1 MANKMGEDYSLAR
14 VPLSARR
21 PFYEVLIIRI
31 GSLACVSQVM
41 LGAALGYGLT
51 FWQAFW
57 ATMLGSVILQVVSWA
72 LGAAACREGMSISLL
87 SRWSGFGKLG
97 SALIGGAIAISLMG
111 GFGVQNG
118 FFADG
123 MYKATNVLTPG
134 TWSLITG
141 IAVTIITVYG
151 YRFLSIT
158 ANISTP
164 LFLLAL
170 VWATYN
176 LLSGQDISV
185 LISSAEPAGPLM
197 TLPAAITMVAGGFII
212 SAVTTPDISRFMKS
226 PKEVFW
232 MTLIGTFFG
241 ELLVNM
247 IAVLMALALHTSQVF
262 DLMMTLTGLVG
273 ASIVIFSTI
282 KMNDIN
288 LYSSSLGFSTLLNAI
303 FNKRFDRRYLTWVIG
318 IFGTIASMLGI
329 LDNFIGFLIYLGIA
343 IPPVAGIMVIDYY
356 LLKRD
361 RKELETTRAKGELPL
376 TCEAFN
382 PITLIVWIIAV
393 IVGWLSSEL
402 GPFNADFGVPA
413 LNSLLASALLYWIG
427 MRWQAR
433 IRGVDTVQF
442 RKVSHSD

>member
-111 GFGVQNG
+111 WFGVQNG

-361 RKELETTRAKGELPL
+361 RKELETTRAKGELPP

>member
-1 MANKMGEDYSLAR
+1 MANKTGEDYSLAR
-14 VPLSARR
+14 VPLGARR
-21 PFYEVLIIRI
+21 PFYEVLILRI

-87 SRWSGFGKLG
+87 SRWAGFGKLG

-111 GFGVQNG
+111 WFGVQNG

-141 IAVTIITVYG
+141 ITVTIITVYG

-164 LFLLAL
+164 LFLFALA
-170 VWATYN
+170 WATYN
-176 LLSGQDISV
+176 LLSGQDIGA
-185 LISSAEPAGPLM
+185 LISSTEPSGPRM
-197 TLPAAITMVAGGFII
+197 SMPAAITMVAGGFII
-212 SAVTTPDISRFMKS
+212 AAVTTPDISRFMKS

-247 IAVLMALALHTSQVF
+247 IAVLMALALHTYQVF
-262 DLMMTLTGLVG
+262 DLMMTLTGLIG

-303 FNKRFDRRYLTWVIG
+303 FNKHFDRRYLTWVIG

-343 IPPVAGIMVIDYY
+343 IPPVAGIMVVDYY

-361 RKELETTRAKGELPL
+361 RKELDTTRAQGVLPS

-382 PITLIVWIIAV
+382 PITLVVWVIAV
-393 IVGWLSSEL
+393 VVGWVSSEL
-402 GPFNADFGVPA
+402 GPFNIDIGVPA
-413 LNSLLASALLYWIG
+413 LNSLVIGAVAYWLG
-427 MRWQAR
+427 MRWQGR
-433 IRGVDTVQF
+433 VKGVDTVHF
-442 RKVSHSD
+442 RKVNHSD

>member
-1 MANKMGEDYSLAR
+1 MANKVGEDYSLAR
-14 VPLSARR
+14 VPQSARR
-21 PFYEVLIIRI
+21 PFYEVLILRI
-31 GSLACVSQVM
+31 GALACVSQVM

-57 ATMLGSVILQVVSWA
+57 ATMLGSVILQVVSWG

-87 SRWSGFGKLG
+87 SRWAGFGKLG

-111 GFGVQNG
+111 WFGVQNG

-141 IAVTIITVYG
+141 IAVTVITVYG

-164 LFLLAL
+164 LFLFAL
-170 VWATYN
+170 GWATYN
-176 LLSGQDISV
+176 LLSGQDIGV
-185 LISSAEPAGPLM
+185 LINDTEPAGPLM
-197 TLPAAITMVAGGFII
+197 TMPAAITMVAGGFII
-212 SAVTTPDISRFMKS
+212 AAVTTPDISRFMKG
-226 PKEVFW
+226 PKDVFW

-247 IAVLMALALHTSQVF
+247 IAVLMALSLRTSQVF
-262 DLMMTLTGLVG
+262 DLMMALTGLLG

-288 LYSSSLGFSTLLNAI
+288 LYSSSLGFSTLLNAM

-356 LLKRD
+356 VLKRD
-361 RKELETTRAKGELPL
+361 RKELDVTRAQGVLPSS
-376 TCEAFN
+376 CEAYN
-382 PITLIVWIIAV
+382 PITLFVWLIAV
-393 IVGWLSSEL
+393 IVGWGTSEL
-402 GPFNADFGVPA
+402 GPFNTDFGIPA
-413 LNSLLASALLYWIG
+413 LNSLLTSAVAYWIG
-427 MRWQAR
+427 MNWQAKAKG
-433 IRGVDTVQF
+433 IDAVHF
-442 RKVSHSD
+442 RKVSDLD

>member
-1 MANKMGEDYSLAR
+1 MANKVGEDYSLAR
-14 VPLSARR
+14 VPQSARR
-21 PFYEVLIIRI
+21 SFYEVLILRI
-31 GSLACVSQVM
+31 GALACVSQVM

-57 ATMLGSVILQVVSWA
+57 ATMLGSVILQVVSWG

-87 SRWSGFGKLG
+87 SRWAGFGKLG

-111 GFGVQNG
+111 WFGVQNG

-141 IAVTIITVYG
+141 IAVTVITVYG

-164 LFLLAL
+164 LFLFAL
-170 VWATYN
+170 GWATYN
-176 LLSGQDISV
+176 LLSGHDIST
-185 LISSAEPAGPLM
+185 LINATEPAGPLM
-197 TLPAAITMVAGGFII
+197 TMPAAITMVAGGFII
-212 SAVTTPDISRFMKS
+212 AAVTTPDISRFMKG
-226 PKEVFW
+226 PKDVFW

-241 ELLVNM
+241 ELFVNM
-247 IAVLMALALHTSQVF
+247 IAVLMVLALRTSQVF
-262 DLMMTLTGLVG
+262 DLMMALTGLLG

-303 FNKRFDRRYLTWVIG
+303 FNKHFDRRYLTWVIG

-343 IPPVAGIMVIDYY
+343 IPPVAGIMVVDYY

-361 RKELETTRAKGELPL
+361 RKELDITREQGILPPS
-376 TCEAFN
+376 CEAYN
-382 PITLIVWIIAV
+382 PITLFVWLLAV
-393 IVGWLSSEL
+393 IVGWATSEL

-413 LNSLLASALLYWIG
+413 LNSLLTGAVIYWIA
-427 MRWQAR
+427 MRWQAKVK
-433 IRGVDTVQF
+433 GVDTVHF
-442 RKVSHSD
+442 RKVKHVD